1 MLTRQGWLA
10 AGAAVALVV
19 GGRILGLTELYA
31 LGGAAA
37 ALIAACSVLVG
48 ASRLDLA
55 IARTVHP
62 SKVHVGSSSRVELAV
77 RNLARRRSPVLT
89 LTDPVS
95 GTRGA
100 ELQLAPL
107 GVGEQVVAAY
117 RLPTTRRGL
126 LEIGPLEVTVSD
138 PFGLSRVRTPGAPRT
153 EVIVYPH
160 VDPIRPLPHT
170 SGHDPSAGI
179 RQPNSLGRAGEDFYA
194 LRPYVVGD
202 DLRRVHW
209 PSTARHDELM
219 VRQHELPWQG
229 RTTIAL
235 DVRSVAHARETFEV
249 AVSAAASLLT
259 ATARRADLVRLVTSA
274 GTDSDFGAGAD
285 HLEAIMEHLAVVTA
299 GPDGSLRQ
307 MVEVLGRA
315 TTGGA
320 LVVVLGDPPDDDLR
334 AVTGLRPRY
343 GSCTVVTVDPACPAP
358 GAGPGPV
365 AAARAPRAPAAPG
378 TGTVRISAARPFPD
392 VWSEHLTQL
401 GASRQRS
408 GSLARGVRA

>member
-10 AGAAVALVV
+10 AAAAVALVV
-19 GGRILGLTELYA
+19 AGRILGLAELYA

-37 ALIAACSVLVG
+37 VLLAACSILVG

-55 IARTVHP
+55 IGRTVHP
-62 SKVHVGSSSRVELAV
+62 AKVHVGSSSRVELAV
-77 RNLARRRSPVLT
+77 RNLGRRRSPVLT
-89 LTDPVS
+89 LVDPVS

-126 LEIGPLEVTVSD
+126 LEVGPLEVLVTD
-138 PFGLSRVRTPGAPRT
+138 PFGLSRVRTPGAPRA

-160 VDPIRPLPHT
+160 VDPVRPLPHT

-235 DVRSVAHARETFEV
+235 DVRSVAHAAETFEV
-249 AVSAAASLLT
+249 AVSAAASILT

-285 HLEAIMEHLAVVTA
+285 HLEAVMEHLAVVAA
-299 GPDGSLRQ
+299 GPAGSLRR

-320 LVVVLGDPPDDDLR
+320 LVVVLGDAPDDDLR
-334 AVTGLRPRY
+334 VVSELRPRY
-343 GSCTVVTVDPACPAP
+343 GSLTVVTVDPSCPAP
-358 GAGPGPV
+358 GARPGPV
-365 AAARAPRAPAAPG
+365 APVPAPVPPGSGPGAA
-378 TGTVRISAARPFPD
+378 VRVTPARPFPD
-392 VWSEHLTQL
+392 VWADHLAQL
-401 GASRQRS
+401 GRSRPVPSGSRQ
-408 GSLARGVRA
+408 

>member
-1 MLTRQGWLA
+1 VLTRQGWLA

-19 GGRILGLTELYA
+19 AGRVLGLTELYA

-37 ALIAACSVLVG
+37 ALVAVCSVLVG

-55 IARTVHP
+55 VARTVHP
-62 SKVHVGSSSRVELAV
+62 AKVHVGSSSRVELAV
-77 RNLARRRSPVLT
+77 RNLARRRSTVLT

-126 LEIGPLEVTVSD
+126 LEVGPLEVTVTD
-138 PFGLSRVRTPGAPRT
+138 PFGLSRVRTPGAPRA

-160 VDPIRPLPHT
+160 VDRVQPLPHT

-235 DVRSVAHARETFEV
+235 DVRSVAHAAQTFEV
-249 AVSAAASLLT
+249 AVSVAASVLT

-285 HLEAIMEHLAVVTA
+285 HLEAIMEHLAVVAA

-307 MVEVLGRA
+307 MVEALGRA

-320 LVVVLGDPPDDDLR
+320 LVVVLGDAPDDDLR
-334 AVTGLRPRY
+334 VVSGLRPRY
-343 GSCTVVTVDPACPAP
+343 GSLTVVSVDPACPAP
-358 GAGPGPV
+358 GVHSGPLARPPRSTAPSAAGPG
-365 AAARAPRAPAAPG
+365 A
-378 TGTVRISAARPFPD
+378 TVRVTPARPFPE
-392 VWSEHLTQL
+392 VWSEHLGQL
-401 GASRQRS
+401 SRSRPVPT
-408 GSLARGVRA
+408 GVSR

>member
-1 MLTRQGWLA
+1 
-10 AGAAVALVV
+10 VALVV
-19 GGRILGLTELYA
+19 GGRILGCTELYA
-31 LGGAAA
+31 LGAGAAA

-48 ASRLDLA
+48 PAACDLA
-55 IARTVHP
+55 MRPDRAP
-62 SKVHVGSSSRVELAV
+62 PKVHVGSPSRVEL
-77 RNLARRRSPVLT
+77 RGPEPARRRSPVLT
-89 LTDPVS
+89 LCRP
-95 GTRGA
+95 GEGHPRGRA
-100 ELQLAPL
+100 QLAPL
-107 GVGEQVVAAY
+107 AVGEPGSAY

-126 LEIGPLEVTVSD
+126 LEIGPLEVTVERPVRALPGLAPPARPGPSSSSTRTWTRSD
-138 PFGLSRVRTPGAPRT
+138 PSPTPRATIPRRAPPA
-153 EVIVYPH
+153 EP
-160 VDPIRPLPHT
+160 
-170 SGHDPSAGI
+170 
-179 RQPNSLGRAGEDFYA
+179 LGRAGEDFYA
-194 LRPYVVGD
+194 LRPYEVGD

-219 VRQHELPWQG
+219 VRQDELPWQG